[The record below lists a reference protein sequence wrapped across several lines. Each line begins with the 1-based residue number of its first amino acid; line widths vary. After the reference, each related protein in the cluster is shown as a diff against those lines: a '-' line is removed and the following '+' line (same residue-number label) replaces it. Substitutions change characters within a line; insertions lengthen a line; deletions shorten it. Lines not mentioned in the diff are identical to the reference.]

1 MFVAT
6 ERTEGVSTSDIV
18 ARIVRNYDTFIRRNL
33 SRGYS
38 RKDLNVSF
46 LRGQRLRLQN
56 KVDEVKEQT
65 IKFVEGTGKELVTS
79 FVKMFGGKDL
89 DRKVFYCHSTEVN

>member
-33 SRGYS
+33 SRGYT
-38 RKDLNVSF
+38 RKELNVSF
-46 LRGQRLRLQN
+46 LRGQRLKLQN

-65 IKFVEGTGKELVTS
+65 IKFVEKKREEYKNMLEGTSKELVTS
-79 FVKMFGGKDL
+79 FVRMFGG
-89 DRKVFYCHSTEVN
+89 T